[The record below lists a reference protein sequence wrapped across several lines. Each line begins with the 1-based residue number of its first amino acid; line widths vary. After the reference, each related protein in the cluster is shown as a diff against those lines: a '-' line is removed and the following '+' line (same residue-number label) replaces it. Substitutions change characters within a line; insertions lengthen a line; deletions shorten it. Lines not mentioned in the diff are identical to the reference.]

1 MLPAINIVGR
11 VNSSLRRALPPFG
24 KTAFGMGVPR
34 KPAEPPSTEQSA
46 FLERAIE
53 QYGKAT
59 YNFAYRLTGNEADAR
74 DLSQDAF
81 IRVYRAWRSFQPG
94 TSFLSWIYRIVT
106 NLYRDELRRRKGR
119 FQEEIPEDNAPQD
132 FGGQRPLAVNPID
145 EYVEGQ
151 LSEPLTRALQRL
163 SAEQRQVII
172 LADLEEYSYQ
182 EIADIMGCSIGTVRS
197 RLHRARALLRRLI
210 QQQQTQEQR

>member
-1 MLPAINIVGR
+1 MKL
-11 VNSSLRRALPPFG
+11 
-24 KTAFGMGVPR
+24 GMGVPR
-34 KPAEPPSTEQSA
+34 KPAESPTVEQSA

-74 DLSQDAF
+74 DLTQDAF
-81 IRVYRAWRSFQPG
+81 LRVYRAWRSFQPG

-132 FGGQRPLAVNPID
+132 FGGQRPLAVDPID

-151 LSEPLTRALQRL
+151 LSEPLARALARL

-210 QQQQTQEQR
+210 QQQQAKEKK

>member
-1 MLPAINIVGR
+1 V
-11 VNSSLRRALPPFG
+11 
-24 KTAFGMGVPR
+24 
-34 KPAEPPSTEQSA
+34 EPPSADQSA
-46 FLERAIE
+46 FLERAME
-53 QYGKAT
+53 SYGKAT

-74 DLSQDAF
+74 DLTQEAF

-94 TSFLSWIYRIVT
+94 TSFLSWVYRIVT
-106 NLYRDELRRRKGR
+106 NLHRDELRRRKGR

-132 FGGQRPLAVNPID
+132 FGGQKPLAVTPID
-145 EYVEGQ
+145 DYVEGQ
-151 LSEPLTRALQRL
+151 ISEPLARALQRL
-163 SAEQRQVII
+163 SAEQRQVIV

-210 QQQQTQEQR
+210 TQQKLTPEQQ